1 MTDERI
7 ENVHV
12 FCEESLL
19 TPEQLKGSFPL
30 SENAVATVMRGQR
43 TIKEILTRRDHR
55 LFAVVGPCSIHDV
68 DAASEYASRLQALA
82 EELQD
87 TLFLVMR
94 VYFEKPRTRVGWQ
107 GLLNDP
113 DLDGSGRI
121 EEGLRLG
128 RKLLLELAERGLPA
142 AGEALDLVS
151 PQYVQDLISW
161 TAIGARTT
169 ESQTHRKMAS
179 GFTSAVG
186 FKNGT
191 GGDIGV
197 AIDAMFSAAHRNHFL
212 SVDPSGRVAVVRT
225 KGNPHT
231 HIVLRGG
238 GATSNYDAESV
249 GRCERRLREAGLL
262 ENIMVDCSHDNSQR
276 DPEKQIVVLEEV
288 TRQIEQGNRSI
299 IAVMLESHL
308 EWGNQPIHEN
318 PKQLRYGVSVTD
330 PCIDWKTTERTLRDA
345 RRRLAD
351 LLPSRTARAETLG
364 P

>member
-12 FCEESLL
+12 FCEESLI
-19 TPEQLKGSFPL
+19 TPQQLKEAFPL
-30 SENAVATVMRGQR
+30 SENAVATVMEGQR

-55 LFAVVGPCSIHDV
+55 LFAVVGPCSIHDL

-82 EELQD
+82 EEVQD

-107 GLLNDP
+107 GLINDP

-191 GGDIGV
+191 GGDIEV

-212 SVDPSGRVAVVRT
+212 SVDPFGRVAVIRT

-238 GATSNYDAESV
+238 SATSNYDAESI
-249 GRCERRLREAGLL
+249 GRCERRLRAAELR

-276 DPEKQIVVLEEV
+276 DPERQLTVLEEV
-288 TRQIEQGNRSI
+288 ARQIEQGNRSI

-308 EWGNQPIHEN
+308 EWGSQPIHEN
-318 PKQLRYGVSVTD
+318 PRELSYGVSVTD
-330 PCIDWKTTERTLRDA
+330 PCIDWKTTERALRDT
-345 RRRLAD
+345 RRRLAKV
-351 LLPSRTARAETLG
+351 LPNRMA
-364 P
+364 